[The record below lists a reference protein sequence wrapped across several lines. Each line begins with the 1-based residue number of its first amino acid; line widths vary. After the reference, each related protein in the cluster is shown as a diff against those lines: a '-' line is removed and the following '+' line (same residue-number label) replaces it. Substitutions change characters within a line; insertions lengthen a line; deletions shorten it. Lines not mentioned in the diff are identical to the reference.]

1 MRFCA
6 LRRCC
11 VTRRRNKWKT
21 VESAEAVMSGST
33 SFHRSRDPCQPG
45 NVLDNVRFTRLAGFL
60 RPFLP
65 PTTLDVSDCTSL
77 PGSHRI
83 LRDRPILPQEMVY
96 FRVFGSRSVPA
107 SVQVDA
113 IAPAMVRQPLSRP
126 LAA

>member
-1 MRFCA
+1 
-6 LRRCC
+6 
-11 VTRRRNKWKT
+11 
-21 VESAEAVMSGST
+21 MSGSI

-45 NVLDNVRFTRLAGFL
+45 KFLDNVRFTRLAGFL